1 MNLRLLAHVG
11 FWVGMVTM
19 YWDFFQTVLDAKDT
33 PFRLHHYYVGLI
45 LAAAGYFVLT
55 RNDWL
60 KLCARLREKVSAA
73 P

>member
-19 YWDFFQTVLDAKDT
+19 YWDFFQTCLDAGDT
-33 PFRLHHYYVGLI
+33 PFRLHHYYVGLA
-45 LAAAGYFVLT
+45 LAIYCYFILT

-60 KLCARLREKVSAA
+60 RLCRLRRAA
-73 P
+73 SRPSR